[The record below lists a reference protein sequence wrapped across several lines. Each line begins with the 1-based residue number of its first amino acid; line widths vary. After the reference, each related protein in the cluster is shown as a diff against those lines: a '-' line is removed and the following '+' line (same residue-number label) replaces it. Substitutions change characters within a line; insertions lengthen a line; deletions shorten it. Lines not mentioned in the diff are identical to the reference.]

1 MNKDDYELLK
11 KLIQYCLNELDN
23 GKARKSGSWFDV
35 SYPSD
40 GDDMMTLW
48 SNERYIDYSVMD
60 NTTIDYVNDNVWYY
74 NTQLII
80 DVKSIDLSTEIDEAT
95 IFQLSTL
102 YSDEVIYP
110 LLLLLQL
117 RAIAEERGFTSISLA
132 HDIDVRRE
140 EITKL
145 VEGYYG
151 TL

>member
-11 KLIQYCLNELDN
+11 KFIQYCLNELDN
-23 GKARKSGSWFDV
+23 GKARKSGSWIDI

-40 GDDMMTLW
+40 GDDVMTIW

-60 NTTIDYVNDNVWYY
+60 DTTIDFVNDNVWYY
-74 NTQLII
+74 NTQLIVDI
-80 DVKSIDLSTEIDEAT
+80 KSIDLSTEIDEAT

-117 RAIAEERGFTSISLA
+117 RAIAAERGFTSISFA
-132 HDIDVRRE
+132 HDIDVRRA